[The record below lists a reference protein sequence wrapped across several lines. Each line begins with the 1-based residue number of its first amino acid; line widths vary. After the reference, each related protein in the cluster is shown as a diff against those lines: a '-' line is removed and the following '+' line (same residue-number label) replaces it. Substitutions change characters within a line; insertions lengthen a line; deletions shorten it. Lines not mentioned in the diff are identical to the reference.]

1 MIITCQVQ
9 TERSCATLCHYAIQ
23 IYSNSVRLFI
33 SNLYLFIILEAK
45 IGSTS
50 GSSQEPVPVQPG
62 SWQKALH
69 LHSIATSIAILLS
82 SSWPR
87 GSLPEYPDQWQ
98 SRMNCKKRTAVTH
111 AKNHCSFWIL
121 ELKRDMLTSLCYK
134 LTTHF
139 LQLQHKFIVVFLKD
153 DNFEDLKWNLLIWHY
168 LKHQFMAKHASHD
181 KSTHDSNASTPRGT
195 LAWASIS
202 SSDAKYPSPYCVG
215 DRDWAEPDLCGKR
228 QS

>member
-1 MIITCQVQ
+1 MIITCQVHLDGK
-9 TERSCATLCHYAIQ
+9 ELCHYAIQ
-23 IYSNSVRLFI
+23 ILFDY
-33 SNLYLFIILEAK
+33 LYLFIILEAK

-50 GSSQEPVPVQPG
+50 RSSQEPVPVQPG

-98 SRMNCKKRTAVTH
+98 SRMNCKKRTAVTR

-121 ELKRDMLTSLCYK
+121 ELKR
-134 LTTHF
+134 
-139 LQLQHKFIVVFLKD
+139 D

-168 LKHQFMAKHASHD
+168 FKHQFMAKHASHG
-181 KSTHDSNASTPRGT
+181 KSTHDSNASTPYHDGT